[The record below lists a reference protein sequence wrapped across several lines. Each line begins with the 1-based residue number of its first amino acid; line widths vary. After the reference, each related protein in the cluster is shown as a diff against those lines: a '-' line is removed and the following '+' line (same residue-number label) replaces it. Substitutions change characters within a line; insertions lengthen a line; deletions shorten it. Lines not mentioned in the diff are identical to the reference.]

1 MALFELEHP
10 DGRLYEVEA
19 PEDATLKQLRKLVYL
34 QMVEEDEEDELAV
47 IEPIEESILPE
58 SEVDE
63 PNFLDQLEEFAKGIP
78 AGGLGF
84 AESAALGAI
93 APLGEESELAARES
107 ILDTAQS
114 AKDIFSADP
123 GSEELVGRKFGE
135 ALGSFGLMGLASLIP
150 GIGMPLAGGL
160 AVGAGAG
167 EQSERARA
175 ANATE
180 GERGLATMLGAVVG
194 LGELI
199 PLKVLGALNKGVGQN
214 VTARIVDRIKRAAQA
229 AGAEGAQEAA
239 AGVAQ
244 NLIQKGIYDPQQ
256 GVFAGTGEAFGYGA
270 GVGGLV
276 QGILDIAL
284 PRTRGQTT
292 PHPLELVYDPSVTI
306 VHEDESTE
314 VFTKSQA
321 EAAGYN
327 FEDIQR
333 ANEIQKNAQATEE
346 ERREA
351 LDWTWK
357 VVQDAR
363 QQREESIPEA
373 EVEEAR
379 TTSAARIAQ
388 EQADKAA
395 AAAKMPVVVTD
406 DPEQVPL
413 NVLEQQLGELGITPW
428 EGSRPESDKSLRN
441 PAYQEQL
448 DERTQPYQGPEYYV
462 DPEGEVV
469 TSEESKEQD
478 VQARVSA
485 HANAYMRA
493 KAIFTPEE
501 FTANF
506 PEGTTIEQLNAAIA
520 QREAEQEAAAIAET
534 PSPEVLAGRTTAES
548 DRAIAYLRE
557 GFAPE
562 DRGDLFPADLA
573 AAQAEQR
580 RTVTESDDV
589 TPPPTQTVSQK
600 FLKGLGITAIH
611 PIYKRLMDRKTY
623 PKGKVPLDVLNQ
635 ELKDWADNPAL
646 RSPTAKDNVYKY
658 LNKTPQEQISLAFT
672 ETTTPTETV
681 VAGEEEVTTEAPI
694 TEDKTALVE
703 ALKGKTVEEMNAVVD
718 ERIAQGKRTGKE
730 QQIETRPAEVLTSF
744 DQFTPEGGTIRVGE
758 PITAQEKK
766 EKKAKETKDLTPGAR
781 ARAVGNM
788 PAGIDPALEGVDPE
802 LREEATGQLTE
813 ERRLRGIA
821 AGERE
826 TDVAE
831 AISWPHIAER
841 GKNKAATEALS
852 SPERL
857 AATEQDK
864 LAAEGAAVSAEEQ
877 QLQQVEIDFNNS
889 ATQLQRDNAETMTK
903 EQAQEQIA
911 KEFSYSE
918 VDAERAFVEA
928 RTDKEGVF
936 KYVIPKKPK
945 GKSYE
950 ETTRKD
956 RAKPG
961 TGQTVSKKTRKKLP
975 SAEREATAISYRGA
989 GDEVGTA
996 SPSTEKTSTIM
1007 VGNVA
1012 IGTVKKDKAVWTVTI
1027 DEKFSPV
1034 GEIVFTETNKDRVK
1048 KWINNNRVVSNVAEN
1063 NQMAALGKLDPAFRS
1078 VNPAIDVP
1086 LDVSVIEQLKQ
1097 GNLKGALDALAKSN
1111 AVNRVKAIAK
1121 AFSRLMTDGEIKVV
1135 VVPTNP
1141 TNPLE
1146 RYLRKELDAEKSTV
1160 GMYIT
1165 GAITQGQMVMSGPLI
1180 VIDGSVGLTPSTLLH
1195 EVTHAF
1201 TVKILKN
1208 LSHPTTKQLIALYE
1222 ATKPFL
1228 SKTHG
1233 TLDVYE
1239 FVAEAYS
1246 NPAFRTELSMINIKG
1261 EPLSALRRFTLI
1273 IENWIR
1279 SLRGL
1284 PAIETHKVENA
1295 AMKVDDLI
1303 GDILAP
1309 TIDSR
1314 GAGFLLENSDP
1325 DGVIEV
1331 MRSIGSVQKDFTPP
1345 TKKFRET
1352 FANESVAF
1360 LTSGVKKAAQR
1371 AFLGF
1376 TGSQALADIAG
1387 AISKKASINLK
1398 LHKLGMSIHHL
1409 MQEQRGKLAE
1419 YDDAA
1424 DGLMKQIDT
1433 WARENA
1439 TKVPILERL
1448 ITKSTR
1454 EEVDPALTR
1463 AEAQKK
1469 YSDNKT
1475 KMKAWNQM
1483 SKDWNS
1489 LGENGQNAYQ
1499 AMRNAYAK
1507 RYEELV
1513 AFINRRIDAMPIEE
1527 AGKAEL
1533 RTTMMEKLAKRSRI
1547 DPYFPLMRFGDYKL
1561 SFDAYNADTDST
1573 EPVFMMFTTKRD
1585 RDNFIKNVLEGDKRV
1600 LQESIELSEARDT
1613 PDYTKNAPSGTFVN
1627 EVLRIINTNVKS
1639 NKSVSDAMQNEIVKI
1654 FIEALPETSFA
1665 KAFQS
1670 RVEGGYAGHEQKHIE
1685 IMRHKIYDLSRA
1697 IVRLQYTDRLA
1708 KLRDKVRGISE
1719 DGTSDDKELIQVSK
1733 REGIE
1738 REVQDEFVKR
1748 IEFAMHPPKDGFAQ
1762 KANRTAFIWT
1772 IGMNASSA
1780 LVNLSQVPLFV
1791 YPMLSGKY
1799 GWGKTGKAIGN
1810 ATGLL
1815 ASTALSKTSRTR
1827 RIRGIVP
1834 FGKQDTVDVFA
1845 MPSVDN
1851 LFELDVGGNYIVRK
1865 DVAVDADG
1873 NVDTKRVAE
1882 LEKLLPLIQ
1891 LAAAQGQLNRS
1902 LFADSLGLDSS
1913 GRDKNIVDKVTSIS
1927 AFMFHQVEQYN
1938 RQVTLVAAYNLEL
1951 DKISGGSKN
1960 PTLKQMQEA
1969 AREALY
1975 AAQQYNGGA
1984 VLETAPRFSQHS
1996 WGRIALMY
2004 KSFGLQMYYTM
2015 LKSTKQMLSRES
2027 SPEVSNAAFKQL
2039 VAVHLSAAF
2048 FAGVQGLPLYGALTM
2063 LADGFL
2069 EDDEDDAET
2078 IVRKYI
2084 GEGYFK
2090 GPLVELL
2097 DLDVSHRVALS
2108 NLLFQANRYSNNAS
2122 PEEQIGYYMGGPA
2135 WSVGKAFI
2143 RGMGKLERGDVQR
2156 GVEDMVP
2163 AWIKNIM
2170 KAIRYSHEGAVTIR
2184 KDPILDDITNGQLL
2198 GQIIGFAPPEYS
2210 RRQEESAGLKRI
2222 ERTITDN
2229 RSKLTRAYYLA
2240 LRMQDWEEAQ
2250 AVMRDIHTF
2259 NRRIRRK
2266 FPKAQITPKTI
2277 QRSVKQHMKTSATHH
2292 NGITLSPMVR
2302 RPLQSH
2308 LANFD
2313 PILLD

>member
-284 PRTRGQTT
+284 PRTRGQTD
-292 PHPLELVYDPSVTI
+292 PHPLELVYDPSVT
-306 VHEDESTE
+306 VEYGDGSTE

-333 ANEIQKNAQATEE
+333 ANEIQKNTQATEE

-357 VVQDAR
+357 VVQDAE
-363 QQREESIPEA
+363 QQRQESIPEA

-395 AAAKMPVVVTD
+395 ADRKLPIVIAEPE
-406 DPEQVPL
+406 DP
-413 NVLEQQLGELGITPW
+413 
-428 EGSRPESDKSLRN
+428 DF
-441 PAYQEQL
+441 
-448 DERTQPYQGPEYYV
+448 YV

-548 DRAIAYLRE
+548 DRAIADLRE

-573 AAQAEQR
+573 AAQAEQG
-580 RTVTESDDV
+580 RTTTESEDV

-600 FLKGLGITAIH
+600 FLKGLGITARH
-611 PIYKRLMDRKTY
+611 PIYTRLMDRKTY

-718 ERIAQGKRTGKE
+718 ERVAQGKRTGKE
-730 QQIETRPAEVLTSF
+730 QQLETRPAEVLTSF
-744 DQFTPEGGTIRVGE
+744 DQFTPEGGTIRAGE

-766 EKKAKETKDLTPGAR
+766 EKEAQETKDLTPGAR
-781 ARAVGNM
+781 ARAVGNI

-821 AGERE
+821 AEEGE
-826 TDVAE
+826 TDA
-831 AISWPHIAER
+831 AIAER
-841 GKNKAATEALS
+841 AKNKAATEALS

-877 QLQQVEIDFNNS
+877 QLQQAEIDFNNS

-950 ETTRKD
+950 ETAKKD

-961 TGQTVSKKTRKKLP
+961 TGKTVSKKTKKKLP
-975 SAEREATAISYRGA
+975 SAEREATAISYREA

-1012 IGTVKKDKAVWTVTI
+1012 IGTVKKDGAVWTVTI

-1034 GEIVFTETNKDRVK
+1034 GKIVFTETNKDRVK
-1048 KWINNNRVVSNVAEN
+1048 KWVNTNRVVLNVAEN

-1086 LDVSVIEQLKQ
+1086 LDVDVIEQLKQ

-1146 RYLRKELDAEKSTV
+1146 RYLRKELDAEKGTV

-1180 VIDGSVGLTPSTLLH
+1180 AIDESVGLTPSTLLH

-1325 DGVIEV
+1325 DGVIQI
-1331 MRSIGSVQKDFTPP
+1331 MRSIGNVQKDFTPP

-1352 FANESVAF
+1352 FANEAVAF

-1371 AFLGF
+1371 AFLGL

-1398 LHKLGMSIHHL
+1398 LHKLGMTIHHL

-1419 YDDAA
+1419 YDNAA
-1424 DGLMKQIDT
+1424 DGIMKQIDT

-1573 EPVFMMFTTKRD
+1573 EPVFMMFETGRERD
-1585 RDNFIKNVLEGDKRV
+1585 KFIKNVLEGDKRV
-1600 LQESIELSEARDT
+1600 LQQSIELSEARGA

-1639 NKSVSDAMQNEIVKI
+1639 NKSVSDDMQNEIVKI

-1665 KAFQS
+1665 KSFQS

-1697 IVRLQYTDRLA
+1697 IVRLQYTDKLA
-1708 KLRDKVRGISE
+1708 KLRDQVRGISE
-1719 DGTSDDKELIQVSK
+1719 DGTSDDKELIQVAK
-1733 REGIE
+1733 REGFE

-1913 GRDKNIVDKVTSIS
+1913 GRDKSIIDKVTSIS

-1960 PTLKQMQEA
+1960 PTQKQMQEA

-2015 LKSTKQMLSRES
+2015 FKSAKQMLSRD
-2027 SPEVSNAAFKQL
+2027 PEVSNAAFKQL

-2069 EDDEDDAET
+2069 LEDDEDDAET

-2090 GPLVELL
+2090 GPLVEAL

-2198 GQIIGFAPPEYS
+2198 GQIIGFASPEYS